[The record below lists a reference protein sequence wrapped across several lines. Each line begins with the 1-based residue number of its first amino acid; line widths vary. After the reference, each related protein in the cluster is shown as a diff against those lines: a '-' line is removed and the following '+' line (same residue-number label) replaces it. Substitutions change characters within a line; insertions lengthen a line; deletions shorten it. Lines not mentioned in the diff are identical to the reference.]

1 MYARLVVAAI
11 VPMQPRGE
19 RRRATLLDATLR
31 VIARDG
37 PAAASHRAVAA
48 EAGVPL
54 GSTTYYFES
63 REQMLLAAL
72 RHAADAEVSRIE
84 RRLRELDA
92 GRLDPAGWRRAVV
105 DWALQEV
112 SSQRAHLLIARH
124 QLRLEALR
132 SPELRAVY
140 GTWTGASLA
149 LVETLLRRAGS
160 PYPEADAAV
169 LVAAIDGVTLNA
181 IVLLKGARRRA
192 LVRAVVGQA
201 MDRLIGA

>member
-1 MYARLVVAAI
+1 MYARAVVAAT
-11 VPMQPRGE
+11 VPLQPRGE
-19 RRRATLLDATLR
+19 RRRTALLDATLR
-31 VIARDG
+31 VVARDG
-37 PAAASHRAVAA
+37 AAGASHRAVAA

-72 RHAADAEVSRIE
+72 RHAADTEVARIA
-84 RRLRELDA
+84 RRLRALEG
-92 GRLDPAGWRRAVV
+92 GRLDLSGSRRAVV
-105 DWALQEV
+105 DWALGEV
-112 SSQRAHLLIARH
+112 SDDRAHLLVARH

-149 LVETLLRRAGS
+149 LVEKFLARAGS
-160 PYPEADAAV
+160 RDPGADAAV

-181 IVLLKGARRRA
+181 VVLLTGARRRA
-192 LVRAVVGQA
+192 LVRTVVGQA
-201 MDRLIGA
+201 MDRLLGD

>member
-63 REQMLLAAL
+63 REHMLLAAL

-84 RRLRELDA
+84 RRVHELDA

-132 SPELRAVY
+132 NPELRAVY

-160 PYPEADAAV
+160 PYPEVDAAV

>member
-1 MYARLVVAAI
+1 
-11 VPMQPRGE
+11 
-19 RRRATLLDATLR
+19 
-31 VIARDG
+31 
-37 PAAASHRAVAA
+37 
-48 EAGVPL
+48 
-54 GSTTYYFES
+54 
-63 REQMLLAAL
+63 
-72 RHAADAEVSRIE
+72 VSRIE

>member
-1 MYARLVVAAI
+1 MYARAVVAAT
-11 VPMQPRGE
+11 VSLQPRGA
-19 RRRATLLDATLR
+19 RRRAALLDATLW
-31 VIARDG
+31 VVARDG
-37 PAAASHRAVAA
+37 AAGASHRAVAA
-48 EAGVPL
+48 QAGVPL

-72 RHAADAEVSRIE
+72 RHAADTEVALIE
-84 RRLRELDA
+84 QRLRELDR
-92 GRLDPAGWRRAVV
+92 GGLDLPGWRRAVV
-105 DWALQEV
+105 DWALKEV
-112 SSQRAHLLIARH
+112 SEDRAHLLIARH

-149 LVETLLRRAGS
+149 LVERFLARAGS
-160 PYPEADAAV
+160 ASPGADAAV

-181 IVLLKGARRRA
+181 VVLLDGARRRA

-201 MDRLIGA
+201 VDRLLGA

>member
-37 PAAASHRAVAA
+37 AAGASHRAVAA

-84 RRLRELDA
+84 RRLGELDA
-92 GRLDPAGWRRAVV
+92 GRLDRAGWRRAVV

-112 SSQRAHLLIARH
+112 SGERAHLLIARH

-160 PYPEADAAV
+160 SHPEADAAV

-181 IVLLKGARRRA
+181 IVLLKGSRRRA